1 MKALGSRSRRA
12 HSHHVQPCSLSNR
25 LPAPSCEITSS
36 SAVCRVSA
44 IDSCVEIFATSACI
58 SVVCAPV
65 SCVCS
70 LFAASVAAVRRV
82 NELSTTTRC
91 CDTKLSAVLKAVVSE
106 TDVPAGVPELP
117 KRWSFRLPPGS
128 GEESAL
134 RFQPPGIEEPAPVP
148 PLHSARFCAFPQA
161 RSALSARYPCPGDLQ
176 RGDQ

>member
-1 MKALGSRSRRA
+1 VKALGSRSRRA

-58 SVVCAPV
+58 GVVCAPV

-91 CDTKLSAVLKAVVSE
+91 CDTKLSAVLKAVVVGDRRARRGSQGK
-106 TDVPAGVPELP
+106 VRHKLIQNSQNAG
-117 KRWSFRLPPGS
+117 
-128 GEESAL
+128 
-134 RFQPPGIEEPAPVP
+134 
-148 PLHSARFCAFPQA
+148 
-161 RSALSARYPCPGDLQ
+161 RSACRQALGRNQHYAFNR
-176 RGDQ
+176 RG